1 MHFLISSIH
10 LCDIKTI
17 SKKTKSMEK
26 TIKPSS
32 GWLALGIFLL
42 LLVGGIALIVLKA
55 LWLGVAVL
63 LVSLFLVAPGFVA
76 IEPNSSR
83 VLTLFGAYIGSIKD
97 AGFFFV
103 NPFYTRKKISLR
115 AVTFD
120 VPVIKVNDKQGNP
133 IMIGAVVVYRV
144 SDTYKAAFGVED
156 YHSFAKTQS
165 ESAIRKLAGMY
176 SYDNLE
182 DEDAV
187 VTLRANSDEVNHQLA
202 QELGERLQIAG
213 LDVIEARINHL
224 AYATEIAGAMLQR
237 QQASAIIAARTMIVE
252 GAVGMVEMALERLS
266 QREVVHLDEERKA
279 AMVSNLLVVLCGD
292 RAVTPVVN
300 TGTLHP

>member
-1 MHFLISSIH
+1 
-10 LCDIKTI
+10 
-17 SKKTKSMEK
+17 MEK

-32 GWLALGIFLL
+32 GWPALGIFLL

-55 LWLGVAVL
+55 LWLGVVVL